1 MRIDAYSQIQ
11 QIYQPQKTQ
20 KTSATAKTG
29 KSFADNLQISSVG
42 KDIQTAK
49 QAVASAPDV
58 REEIVAPIK
67 ASMAAGT
74 YSVSSESFADKL
86 LEKYEAAAKSLF

>member
-11 QIYQPQKTQ
+11 QVYQTQKPQKT
-20 KTSATAKTG
+20 TSTAKTT
-29 KSFADNLQISSVG
+29 KSFADNLQISSIG

-58 REEIVAPIK
+58 REEITAPLK
-67 ASMAAGT
+67 ASIAAGT
-74 YSVSSESFADKL
+74 YNVSSESFADKL
-86 LEKYEAAAKSLF
+86 LEKYQASLF